1 VNQGEMIVSS
11 IDFGG
16 DKESVKKEWIVKR
29 KKRTVLFYLFKKIIF
44 IVYCF
49 LSSRPITCEVPI
61 QC

>member
-29 KKRTVLFYLFKKIIF
+29 KKRTVLFYLF
-44 IVYCF
+44 
-49 LSSRPITCEVPI
+49 
-61 QC
+61 